1 MPPMNSGF
9 TRRRKRI
16 RASSGQ
22 SSEFQDK
29 EVPPMEHFLLDVAA
43 AVVAGVIVA
52 WIVKRFIN
60 R

>member
-1 MPPMNSGF
+1 MKSGF
-9 TRRRKRI
+9 TRKRKRI
-16 RASSGQ
+16 RASDGQ